1 MVTAKTLAFD
11 AETMEV
17 RIIYEKLFSVYMNSL
32 DDWLIL
38 TIKVNNQSIE
48 NNLLQE
54 QAISTGPF
62 LLKKTDE

>member
-54 QAISTGPF
+54 QAIGTGPF
-62 LLKKTDE
+62 LLRKTDE

>member
-1 MVTAKTLAFD
+1 
-11 AETMEV
+11 MEV

-54 QAISTGPF
+54 QAIGTGPF
-62 LLKKTDE
+62 LLRKTDE

>member
-17 RIIYEKLFSVYMNSL
+17 RIIYEKLFSVYINSL

>member
-1 MVTAKTLAFD
+1 
-11 AETMEV
+11 MEV
-17 RIIYEKLFSVYMNSL
+17 RIIDEKLFSVYMNGL

>member
-38 TIKVNNQSIE
+38 TIKVNSQSIE